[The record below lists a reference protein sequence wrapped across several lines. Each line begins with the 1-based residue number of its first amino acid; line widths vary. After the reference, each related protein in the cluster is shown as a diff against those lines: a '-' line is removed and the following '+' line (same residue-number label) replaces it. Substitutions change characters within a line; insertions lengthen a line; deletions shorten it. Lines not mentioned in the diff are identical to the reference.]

1 MPCSFRFE
9 HYKEILE
16 KALKNGYKIIRFK
29 DLLLNLNEKRVILLR
44 HDVDSRLDRALECAR
59 LEKSLGVSATYF
71 IRVHSPQ
78 YNPFEYKSYKILRE
92 IKETGHEIGLHYEV
106 VYLNYLTGEDMLNL
120 LEREKKVLESIIN
133 EEIKSAAPH
142 GDLGHYRESYLS
154 LAHILNLHLFKG
166 KLFQKET
173 LQKINDFES
182 SIKAILKS
190 FLNPLKEAFLRKGK
204 SFPLDRLWNFARV
217 ETSTLLCFAETGIL
231 FHPRLNLLSSFK
243 MVSEGAGH
251 WGEGKCA
258 CQYIGKYQKIQ
269 INTHPEHWFWE
280 IFFTDQRRCLLN
292 GGDKK
297 CA

>member
-29 DLLLNLNEKRVILLR
+29 DLPLNLNEKRVILLR

-133 EEIKSAAPH
+133 EEIKSAAPLSVV
-142 GDLGHYRESYLS
+142 GYEVAEGGPMELGL
-154 LAHILNLHLFKG
+154 
-166 KLFQKET
+166 
-173 LQKINDFES
+173 
-182 SIKAILKS
+182 
-190 FLNPLKEAFLRKGK
+190 PLKED
-204 SFPLDRLWNFARV
+204 PLKEPNSWERI
-217 ETSTLLCFAETGIL
+217 SL
-231 FHPRLNLLSSFK
+231 FHPYLPEVANTFK
-243 MVSEGAGH
+243 LIHESGGK
-251 WGEGKCA
+251 WSPKCA
-258 CQYIGKYQKIQ
+258 HLLIGKEVKIQ
-269 INTHPEHWFWE
+269 LLTHPQYWYYPDNPW
-280 IFFTDQRRCLLN
+280 
-292 GGDKK
+292 
-297 CA
+297 